1 MTTKLAVKHTKITSN
16 GQKVNKIK
24 QCAQREHDVPST
36 GNTGPA
42 TSSLSGHG
50 LLWLVLQSAA
60 VPASQQ
66 GAQHVASIPSVAAAA
81 VAVGAA
87 PAAVAVSAPTAAT

>member
-1 MTTKLAVKHTKITSN
+1 M
-16 GQKVNKIK
+16 
-24 QCAQREHDVPST
+24 CAARTRCAEYWEHGPSHIELVR
-36 GNTGPA
+36 A
-42 TSSLSGHG
+42 RVRL
-50 LLWLVLQSAA
+50 LWLWLVLQSAA

-87 PAAVAVSAPTAAT
+87 PAAVAVSAATAAT

>member
-1 MTTKLAVKHTKITSN
+1 M
-16 GQKVNKIK
+16 
-24 QCAQREHDVPST
+24 CAARTRCAEYWEHGPSHIELVR
-36 GNTGPA
+36 A
-42 TSSLSGHG
+42 RVR
-50 LLWLVLQSAA
+50 LLWLMLQSAA

-87 PAAVAVSAPTAAT
+87 PAAVAVSAATAAT

>member
-1 MTTKLAVKHTKITSN
+1 M
-16 GQKVNKIK
+16 
-24 QCAQREHDVPST
+24 CAERTRCAAYWEHGPSHIEHVR
-36 GNTGPA
+36 A
-42 TSSLSGHG
+42 RVRLL

-81 VAVGAA
+81 AVGAA
-87 PAAVAVSAPTAAT
+87 PAAVAVAEAATTAAT